1 MAPDECQYVFWKKCI
16 YIHGFVYIYIYIKN
30 YKETILYN
38 IIWWLYLRWVY
49 NFFSVRVIFPTPKQ
63 LQRLTW
69 FYARA
74 LQKVLRW
81 PATSWAQ
88 SNEQVFMAAQVL
100 DMGARLAV
108 DSLLY
113 AQRVFAV
120 GIGWPIFLTE
130 CHSPGR
136 GCGQRLMVCWFES
149 WLALDA
155 WDWLHCL
162 ASQLEWRKI

>member
-1 MAPDECQYVFWKKCI
+1 MIAV
-16 YIHGFVYIYIYIKN
+16 
-30 YKETILYN
+30 
-38 IIWWLYLRWVY
+38 YLRWVY
-49 NFFSVRVIFPTPKQ
+49 SIFFMRVIFPTPKQ

-69 FYARA
+69 FYARG
-74 LQKVLRW
+74 LKKVLQW

-88 SNEQVFMAAQVL
+88 SNEQVFVAAQVL
-100 DMGARLAV
+100 DMPARPAV

-113 AQRVFAV
+113 AQRVFAF

-136 GCGQRLMVCWFES
+136 GCGQRLMVCWFGS

-155 WDWLHCL
+155 
-162 ASQLEWRKI
+162 